1 MSKKNIFAKT
11 FVFTKKISYLCTNI
25 YSTME
30 KVHQQ
35 AVNEF
40 TTKLERLIFLYENA
54 QKRVQTLEAQ
64 LAETQDNLL
73 MATKEIV
80 ELRANYNN
88 LKMARMVGFSEADK
102 KKAYRRIS
110 NFVQEIDN
118 CLELLKD

>member
-1 MSKKNIFAKT
+1 MLYF
-11 FVFTKKISYLCTNI
+11 CTNI
-25 YSTME
+25 YSAMK

-35 AVNEF
+35 AANEF
-40 TTKLERLIFLYENA
+40 TAKLERLIFLYENT
-54 QKRVQTLEAQ
+54 QKRVQTLETQ
-64 LAETQDNLL
+64 LAEAQDNLL
-73 MATKEIV
+73 VANKEIV

>member
-1 MSKKNIFAKT
+1 
-11 FVFTKKISYLCTNI
+11 
-25 YSTME
+25 ME

-35 AVNEF
+35 AANEF

-102 KKAYRRIS
+102 KKAYRCIS

>member
-1 MSKKNIFAKT
+1 MK
-11 FVFTKKISYLCTNI
+11 
-25 YSTME
+25 

-40 TTKLERLIFLYENA
+40 TAKLEQLIFLYENT

-64 LAETQDNLL
+64 LAEAQDNLL
-73 MATKEIV
+73 IANKEIV

-110 NFVQEIDN
+110 NFVQEIDK
-118 CLELLKD
+118 CLELLQD

>member
-1 MSKKNIFAKT
+1 
-11 FVFTKKISYLCTNI
+11 
-25 YSTME
+25 ME

-35 AVNEF
+35 AANEF

-73 MATKEIV
+73 MANKEIV

-110 NFVQEIDN
+110 NFVQKINN
-118 CLELLKD
+118 CL

>member
-35 AVNEF
+35 AANEF

-64 LAETQDNLL
+64 LAETQDDLL
-73 MATKEIV
+73 MANKEIV

-88 LKMARMVGFSEADK
+88 LKMARMVGFS
-102 KKAYRRIS
+102 
-110 NFVQEIDN
+110 
-118 CLELLKD
+118 